1 MLFPSCVLNS
11 GGRTPGADPTRS
23 SPNSPEPEGLT
34 STLLPPGPR
43 RGHSPQPAAAAA
55 GGSAGSAWRPSGRR
69 RQPGPAGPASF
80 GCQLRAWGPRGP
92 PARPPSPGP
101 PPFNAPHRLP
111 PELPPPGASPYF
123 VVPRPRA
130 FPGLGWPL
138 VPAPS
143 QARGLVHLLHLEGPA
158 AAQQ

>member
-11 GGRTPGADPTRS
+11 GGRTPGVDPRRS

-34 STLLPPGPR
+34 SALLPPGPR
-43 RGHSPQPAAAAA
+43 RGHSPQPAAAVE

-69 RQPGPAGPASF
+69 LQPGPAGSASF
-80 GCQLRAWGPRGP
+80 GCQLGAWGLGALPHAHPHG
-92 PARPPSPGP
+92 ARPHSTP
-101 PPFNAPHRLP
+101 PTASR
-111 PELPPPGASPYF
+111 PGASSRRLPLF
-123 VVPRPRA
+123 CCSQTASLSR
-130 FPGLGWPL
+130 LGWPL